1 MSISAPDRPAPAAS
15 DRVGPVDFGDRHAR
29 RRRRVRI
36 ALVVLAVAV
45 LAAAVW
51 VVGFSSFLA
60 VKVVRVVGVDD
71 QRATQVLT
79 TANLPVGVPLA
90 RVDTSAAQARVA
102 SLPWIASV
110 DVRRGWP
117 NEIVLA
123 VEPRTPIAVLVAAE
137 GRTAL
142 DSSGVAFDAAGAPM
156 DGLPVV
162 RASGPGV
169 EAATSVLA
177 SLPAQLA
184 TATVSL
190 SASSRDDVD
199 LHLKSGVLVH
209 WGSPERADVKAEV
222 LLALMRHKAD
232 VYDVSAPELPTTFK
246 KR

>member
-1 MSISAPDRPAPAAS
+1 MSVSAPDRPAAAPG
-15 DRVGPVDFGDRHAR
+15 RGKPVDLGDRRAR

-36 ALVVLAVAV
+36 ALVALAVVA
-45 LAAAVW
+45 LAASVW
-51 VVGFSSFLA
+51 AVGFSSLLA
-60 VKVVRVVGVDD
+60 VKAVRVVGVDGD
-71 QRATQVLT
+71 RAAQVLS
-79 TANLPVGVPLA
+79 AARVPVGVPLA
-90 RVDTSAAQARVA
+90 RVDTSAAQAKVA

-123 VEPRTPIAVLVAAE
+123 VEPRTPIAVLVNAD

-142 DSSGVAFDAAGAPM
+142 DAGGTAFDAAGASM

-162 RASGPGV
+162 RASGTGI
-169 EAATSVLA
+169 EAATAVLA

-184 TATVSL
+184 TATVSV
-190 SASSRDDVD
+190 SATSRDDVD

-209 WGSPERADVKAEV
+209 WGSAEQAAAKSEV

-232 VYDVSAPELPTTFK
+232 VYDVSAPELPTTF
-246 KR
+246 RRN